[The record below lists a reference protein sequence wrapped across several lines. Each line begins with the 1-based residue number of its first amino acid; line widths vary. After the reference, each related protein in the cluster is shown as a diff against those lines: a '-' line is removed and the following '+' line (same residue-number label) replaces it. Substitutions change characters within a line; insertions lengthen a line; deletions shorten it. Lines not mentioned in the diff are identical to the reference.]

1 MTRSF
6 RRKYTFL
13 DISRSPKEHRKPSNS
28 FNFTLTS
35 SLLYDYST
43 TTPLRFSSL
52 EMFLNEDS
60 DRRRGTY
67 SRARTCS
74 SESRLLRFQWSSL
87 LDRFEVLGP

>member
-13 DISRSPKEHRKPSNS
+13 DISRSPKEHRKPSSN
-28 FNFTLTS
+28 FNFTLTPF
-35 SLLYDYST
+35 LLYDYST
-43 TTPLRFSSL
+43 TTPLRFSLL
-52 EMFLNEDS
+52 EMFLDEDS